1 MCEKIK
7 SPILVLGWLIF
18 LTTTTFATAKDLTY
32 ENQLK
37 LSWLGYYNKA
47 LDGISGPATLSAF
60 TNFYADRKLSNKN
73 IDPQI
78 SHKALNKAFNREV
91 DGANWLIKDSF
102 EKLSLKNYNSIG
114 INKSVIRRGT
124 AGLIDVDG
132 SSALFLH
139 SKPGERDAGTD
150 EKYIKDRIELGINLD
165 ENLNGQ
171 TIWYGFKVRYP
182 TGKNDINA
190 PVITISQMKQMHFNK
205 AADYK
210 TSRNKQSC
218 NGPSGLFWRMNLHKG
233 NKLGMWS
240 NLEKTRTEKIW
251 FNDALSDETW
261 TSFKVGIH
269 YTTGPHGWIKAV
281 NSNKTIFSYKGRTI
295 LNQYIACKPNIPPAN
310 RQRIGMYRGTKRGGN
325 LSEFNKGDML
335 IFDNFIVHWDEKEVD
350 KFLQ

>member
-1 MCEKIK
+1 MF
-7 SPILVLGWLIF
+7 VLGWLIF

-37 LSWLGYYNKA
+37 LSWLGYYKKA

-60 TNFYADRKLSNKN
+60 TNFYADRKLSKKN
-73 IDPQI
+73 INPQI

-91 DGANWLIKDSF
+91 NRGKWLIKDSF
-102 EKLSLKNYNSIG
+102 EKLSLKKYNSEG
-114 INKSVIRRGT
+114 ITKSSIKRGT
-124 AGLIDVDG
+124 TGLIDIDG
-132 SSALFLH
+132 NSALFLH
-139 SKPGERDAGTD
+139 SKPGEIDSGTD
-150 EKYIKDRIELGINLD
+150 ENYIKDRIELSIDLD
-165 ENLNGQ
+165 NDLSGQ

-205 AADYK
+205 AANYQ
-210 TSRNKQSC
+210 TSGNKQSC
-218 NGPSGLFWRMNLHKG
+218 NGPHGLFWRMNLHKG

-240 NLEKTRTEKIW
+240 NLEKTQTEKIW

-281 NSNKTIFSYKGRTI
+281 NSNRTIFSYKGRTI

-310 RQRIGMYRGTKRGGN
+310 RQRIGMYRGTERGEN

-335 IFDNFIVHWDEKEVD
+335 IFDNFIVHWDEDEVD